1 MAIILG
7 RKPLIE
13 TKPFEDYALGLK
25 IPIQIENVAF
35 AQNFTQ
41 IEQLKANIKNLLLT
55 KRGERVMNPD
65 FGCGI
70 ETVLFEQLTDDF
82 EDRVQEI
89 INEAVERYLPN
100 VLIEEI
106 NLDMSNDNKDKNTVN
121 ISIKFRSN
129 STGLSDVVSFDVQQ
143 IAA

>member
-25 IPIQIENVAF
+25 IPIQIGNVAF

-41 IEQLKANIKNLLLT
+41 IDQLKANIKNLLLT
-55 KRGERVMNPD
+55 KRGERIMNPD

-70 ETVLFEQLTDDF
+70 ETVLFEQITDDF
-82 EDRVQEI
+82 EEKIQDI
-89 INEAVERYLPN
+89 INEAIEKYLPS

-106 NLDMSNDNKDKNTVN
+106 NLDMSNDNRDKNTVN
-121 ISIKFRSN
+121 ISIKFRSAT
-129 STGLSDVVSFDVQQ
+129 TGLSDVVSFDVQQ
-143 IAA
+143 IAS